1 MKLAPNSR
9 FGPYV
14 VNCLSGVGAS
24 AEVYRC
30 QDTVHGREVALK
42 ILQPENGELDERMA
56 ADFRRQAL
64 ILGSIRHPNIV
75 EVYDSGIEEGVQY
88 IVFEFLDG
96 KPLRGPFPAPELTSI
111 AAQIAAGI
119 TALHNAG
126 IAHTDLKPKNLIL
139 MDGGHVK
146 IIDFGIAR
154 QLTPEMRAD
163 PQQLSEWHKCV
174 RVDQL
179 SFGLSLYELAT
190 GRGPFEDRKTA
201 NAMSELLSRQLLP
214 LPPEMQCSMQDAMRH
229 CAAEGGSHASLLL
242 AAMSVALSLA
252 GSPFPQPET

>member
-1 MKLAPNSR
+1 
-9 FGPYV
+9 
-14 VNCLSGVGAS
+14 LSGVGAS

-42 ILQPENGELDERMA
+42 ILQPENGEPDERMA

-96 KPLRGPFPAPELTSI
+96 KPLRGPFPAPELTLI

-154 QLTPEMRAD
+154 QRVA
-163 PQQLSEWHKCV
+163 QV
-174 RVDQL
+174 RP
-179 SFGLSLYELAT
+179 
-190 GRGPFEDRKTA
+190 GRST
-201 NAMSELLSRQLLP
+201 LLRFVTL
-214 LPPEMQCSMQDAMRH
+214 RI
-229 CAAEGGSHASLLL
+229 SHRERP
-242 AAMSVALSLA
+242 V
-252 GSPFPQPET
+252 